1 MLLMMMSTDD
11 GIMSLSIMQT
21 EETDDQFKS
30 QRFQRLW
37 EHVAWLRSCDRMNKY

>member
-30 QRFQRLW
+30 QRFQRL
-37 EHVAWLRSCDRMNKY
+37 